1 MNTSHRPSLETIINS
16 FYSVTSSGAY
26 TLDGEVIDDAALP
39 NWARKA
45 FADHAE
51 TGESA
56 YCVICQDNARRMFE
70 EKVKQA
76 QADHADLI
84 RTQDD
89 ARF

>member
-1 MNTSHRPSLETIINS
+1 MNTHRPSFETIDFS
-16 FYSVTSSGAY
+16 FFSVTPEGDY
-26 TLDGEVIDDAALP
+26 TLDGEIITKRALP
-39 NWARKA
+39 VWAWQA
-45 FADHAE
+45 FIEHDK